1 MKLPLLVCAA
11 MALAPIALAQDQ
23 AKPPAPRASE
33 TIPAKAK
40 LTVATPGWS
49 NGGDIAFDYT
59 QYRDNKFPGLKW
71 SAGPSGTRSY
81 TIIMQDVDSG
91 RPMPF
96 LHWTM
101 YDIPAGVTQ
110 LPAGMQPGD
119 KPAGSSYGPNY
130 KGAAQ
135 AYLGPR
141 TPPGP
146 KHHYYLQVFALDTVI
161 PADPAITL
169 DGLTGQMT
177 GHVLASGETMGLGQ
191 ADTAS
196 R

>member
-1 MKLPLLVCAA
+1 
-11 MALAPIALAQDQ
+11 
-23 AKPPAPRASE
+23 
-33 TIPAKAK
+33 
-40 LTVATPGWS
+40 
-49 NGGDIAFDYT
+49 
-59 QYRDNKFPGLKW
+59 
-71 SAGPSGTRSY
+71 
-81 TIIMQDVDSG
+81 
-91 RPMPF
+91 
-96 LHWTM
+96 M
-101 YDIPAGVTQ
+101 YGIPAGVTQ

-135 AYLGPR
+135 SYLGPR

-169 DGLTGQMT
+169 DGMTSQMT

>member
-1 MKLPLLVCAA
+1 

-101 YDIPAGVTQ
+101 YGIPASVTQ
-110 LPAGMQPGD
+110 LPAGMKPED

-177 GHVLASGETMGLGQ
+177 GHVLASGETMGLGR